1 MFLKTPDKQ
10 LLLNSQIQQKV
21 DDEGR
26 MKLKYRWA
34 GRVGVMTL
42 WAVVK
47 WYLWEHKFY
56 KPEIMVR

>member
-26 MKLKYRWA
+26 MKLELELDS
-34 GRVGVMTL
+34 TL
-42 WAVVK
+42 SQS
-47 WYLWEHKFY
+47 
-56 KPEIMVR
+56 